1 MTYLSFIGIIIFSIL
16 FWYIVG
22 KIQDKLPKPYTQ
34 KGKDYP
40 SRSEYI
46 CMASSLDSQGFP
58 VWMASS
64 LTPKVS
70 LEGIR
75 IITRED
81 YEKEQKAAKEKTL
94 KTLNNIKNNLTIPM
108 DGTLPDAANENIRQ
122 EGILNKIIDKVTKG
136 ELYL

>member
-58 VWMASS
+58 
-64 LTPKVS
+64 
-70 LEGIR
+70 EGIR

-94 KTLNNIKNNLTIPM
+94 KTLNNIKNNLIIPM